1 MNKGL
6 ETEKKE
12 QGSEGRI
19 LLNFREAILNMG
31 CPLEL
36 LIFSFFKK
44 PFIGVELIYNAV
56 LVSGVQQS
64 ESLIRV
70 QVSTIF

>member
-36 LIFSFFKK
+36 LIFSFFKN
-44 PFIGVELIYNAV
+44 LS
-56 LVSGVQQS
+56 L
-64 ESLIRV
+64 ES
-70 QVSTIF
+70 S